1 MNLATRQR
9 WFSNLQPAS
18 RSDANQRLGAVYIA
32 ICLTVLFGCSERAV
46 NSPQASGHEVVNSV
60 GIKLVEIP
68 PGEFW
73 MGSDDQKSVAKGEGP
88 RHQVRIT
95 KGFWIGKFEVT
106 QAEYEKLT
114 GVNPSQFYAT
124 GDAASAVGDADTS
137 RYPVDRVTWEEAVEF
152 CRRLSALPEE
162 KAAHRTYRLPTEAEW
177 EYACRAGEAM
187 TEGDV
192 ENPSTATA
200 NISAPAALDA
210 PKLGRTGQVGSF
222 PANRWGLHD
231 MQGNVWEWCA
241 DGRRQYEST
250 SETDPRG
257 PEMLVA
263 VLRGGAWDFPAEYAS
278 ATHRQTALKGYVYFG
293 IRVVC
298 EIKPQPE

>member
-1 MNLATRQR
+1 MNSATRQR
-9 WFSNLQPAS
+9 WFSRLQPPSRRDAS
-18 RSDANQRLGAVYIA
+18 HWLGAVYIA
-32 ICLTVLFGCSERAV
+32 ICLTVLFGCSKRAI
-46 NSPQASGHEVVNSV
+46 NSPQSSGREVVNSV

-73 MGSDDQKSVAKGEGP
+73 MGSDDQESVTKGEGP
-88 RHQVRIT
+88 RHHVRIT
-95 KGFWIGKFEVT
+95 QGFWIGKFEVT

-114 GVNPSQFYAT
+114 GANPSQFYAT
-124 GDAASAVGDADTS
+124 GDAASAVGAADTS

-177 EYACRAGEAM
+177 EYACRAGQAV
-187 TEGDV
+187 TDGATGDA
-192 ENPSTATA
+192 STATA
-200 NISAPAALDA
+200 NISAPAAAGA
-210 PKLGRTGQVGSF
+210 PKLGRTRQVGSY
-222 PANRWGLHD
+222 PPNRWGLHD
-231 MQGNVWEWCA
+231 TQGNVWEWCA

-257 PEMLVA
+257 PEMLEA
-263 VLRGGAWDFPAEYAS
+263 TLRGGAWDYPAEYAS

-293 IRVVC
+293 FRVVC
-298 EIKPQPE
+298 EISPQAE